1 MTKEEILACADFAWQ
16 QGMGTLML
24 QSGELPTPQRIE
36 CVRAVPVLWLC
47 GWCVMR

>member
-24 QSGELPTPQRIE
+24 QSGELPTEQRIE
-36 CVRAVPVLWLC
+36 
-47 GWCVMR
+47 